1 MSNFK
6 QKNYTSRSGKSYT
19 FQFPGVRAAA
29 QISDRV
35 KNKFG
40 VPQEERLAEEM
51 MKTVI
56 VEPKISWD
64 YFGSDKKEF
73 NDVIA
78 ASFRFLEGEDEETA
92 DDHNQ
97 E

>member
-6 QKNYTSRSGKSYT
+6 QKQYTSRSGKQYT

-29 QISDRV
+29 QISDRI

-40 VPQEERLAEEM
+40 IPSEEKLAEEM
-51 MKTVI
+51 MKSVI
-56 VEPKISWD
+56 VEPKLSWD
-64 YFGSDKKEF
+64 SFGGDKKEF

-78 ASFRFLEGEDEETA
+78 ASFRFLEGEDEEPA
-92 DDHNQ
+92 DADHQN
-97 E
+97 